1 MYFESKN
8 SQNSCT
14 YNGPLATVAVLTSAA
29 AANVAVVTAVADAVA
44 GISSNWGHSWPMTAV
59 SA

>member
-14 YNGPLATVAVLTSAA
+14 YNGPMAT
-29 AANVAVVTAVADAVA
+29 VAVVTAAVVVTAVVVVIAVA
-44 GISSNWGHSWPMTAV
+44 ADVAHAVVGISSNWGHS
-59 SA
+59 